1 MRYTVKYAWYTSGVL
16 VHCTSHGGS
25 VKWHAMNMSIAHVCN
40 VHVSAL
46 FHHAQSV
53 LYVNI
58 STRVGI
64 VLENYRYIIILAG
77 LPVLLRSIA
86 VSSNF
91 PAVILIEATSLIL
104 YSICSNKK
112 L

>member
-1 MRYTVKYAWYTSGVL
+1 MKYAWYASDVL
-16 VHCTSHGGS
+16 VHRTLHGES
-25 VKWHAMNMSIAHVCN
+25 VKWHAISMSIAHVCN

-58 STRVGI
+58 STWVGI

-104 YSICSNKK
+104 YSICFNKK